1 MRRITILTM
10 LLTLFSVASFAQ
22 KALPFY
28 MTNMTERTVPPF
40 TQFTPLA
47 NIAEKTQRGS
57 ANQVVTPPTDL
68 ITEDYTFQATF
79 FVPSGSSFSATAM
92 KKLLKIGIQGNDVYV
107 QGMSNALPEAWIK
120 GTLNAAR
127 DKMSF
132 ESPQLYGYQNL
143 FFPLYFVY
151 MEFNSESDNLPDIMT
166 FDYNAATGEI
176 TIPQQTIFIET
187 TNSSDEGAQSNM
199 NGFFYQIK
207 WTKGF
212 THPVSAPENL
222 ETADYVITAKDNNNN
237 DVSGAVKV
245 GLDGNDVYIQ
255 GLSWLLPEGWVKGTM
270 ADNKITFAHDQ
281 YIGSYKNI
289 QDLYL
294 NYNYEDIIFDYDATS
309 GTMTCQNSYFGVNN
323 DTYTFNFFA
332 NAVIKKVTEKAAT
345 PAAPTITS
353 IEATNSGD
361 AMNFI
366 VPVIDTEGNGLVAS
380 KLSYQLYYDIE
391 KDIQPVVLKAWTDY
405 TRIDQDMTTIPY
417 GFTDNYDIYFSQIFL
432 NMDHTKWNKVGIQS
446 IYTGGGDE
454 RRSEISWYKIQDY
467 TNGDF
472 DFNKMNIATSTAE
485 SNAGDITTNAQLTSG
500 KVTLTIT
507 ASGKDT
513 SNRYWATTNG
523 PQLRVYGGQLI
534 FECVPEKTIKKI
546 TFNAPTWGASNTFD
560 TGDFADNVWTGESQ
574 KVTLNIGAKTF
585 INSIFVEVDRY
596 IPPTVEVPANL
607 ETEKYLMKFYYKE
620 SGQSIQDNIEVN
632 VGHIGNDW
640 YIQGLCDWIPE
651 AWVKGTMENNVLT
664 IPMWSMG
671 TIQVMNATYH
681 LVFSGA
687 TFNYDEQKSQLTSTS
702 GYKNTNDAGT
712 AMEDFFNITMTK
724 IVEKVATPKTPACQ
738 FRRSDYGS
746 YYCLYLSIPLEDTNG
761 DPMLSDKLSYIIK
774 GEKMGLTFDVTFT
787 TDKYTKLTDDM
798 TEIPYNFSDNYD
810 ISNYQ
815 IYMTNMEIN
824 EHHPEVIEN
833 MRKWSR
839 IGVQSIYT
847 GGGERKE
854 SAIGWF
860 NLTNFW
866 PSDGIEAISAEQP
879 NGKTV
884 IFDLSGRQVE
894 NPSKGIY
901 IVNGKKVVIK

>member
-1 MRRITILTM
+1 MRKITILTM
-10 LLTLFSVASFAQ
+10 LLTLFGVASFAQ

-57 ANQVVTPPTDL
+57 ADQVVTPPTGL
-68 ITEDYTFQATF
+68 VTEDYTFQATF

-255 GLSWLLPEGWVKGTM
+255 GLSWLLPEGWVKGTL

-294 NYNYEDIIFDYDATS
+294 NYNFEDIIFDYDATS
-309 GTMTCQNSYFGVNN
+309 GTMTCQNNYFGVNN

-366 VPVIDTEGNGLVAS
+366 VPVIDTEGNGLLAS
-380 KLSYQLYYDIE
+380 KLYYE
-391 KDIQPVVLKAWTDY
+391 FFTDVEG
-405 TRIDQDMTTIPY
+405 TINPLTFTPTTHVKLEEDLTLIPY
-417 GFTDNYDIYFSQIFL
+417 GFTENYDFYNGQIYL
-432 NMDHTKWNKVGIQS
+432 NNLYSEDWNRIGIKS
-446 IYTGGGDE
+446 IYYGGGE
-454 RRSEISWYKIQDY
+454 ENESEISWYTIKPY
-467 TNGDF
+467 
-472 DFNKMNIATSTAE
+472 A
-485 SNAGDITTNAQLTSG
+485 
-500 KVTLTIT
+500 VTLTAKSVDSKNYYATYFEGENSRLADENTTVYT
-507 ASGKDT
+507 AALSENQKWLTLTEVEDKVIPAGNAVVLLS
-513 SNRYWATTNG
+513 SNETIKLTYTDAEATT
-523 PQLRVYGGQLI
+523 L
-534 FECVPEKTIKKI
+534 
-546 TFNAPTWGASNTFD
+546 A
-560 TGDFADNVWTGESQ
+560 
-574 KVTLNIGAKTF
+574 
-585 INSIFVEVDRY
+585 
-596 IPPTVEVPANL
+596 
-607 ETEKYLMKFYYKE
+607 
-620 SGQSIQDNIEVN
+620 
-632 VGHIGNDW
+632 
-640 YIQGLCDWIPE
+640 
-651 AWVKGTMENNVLT
+651 NNVLQGSDESQT
-664 IPMWSMG
+664 VDPS
-671 TIQVMNATYH
+671 TYYV
-681 LVFSGA
+681 LSA
-687 TFNYDEQKSQLTSTS
+687 
-702 GYKNTNDAGT
+702 KNGVVGFYLFAGT
-712 AMEDFFNITMTK
+712 ELGANKAYI
-724 IVEKVATPKTPACQ
+724 PASVVSSEA
-738 FRRSDYGS
+738 RV
-746 YYCLYLSIPLEDTNG
+746 
-761 DPMLSDKLSYIIK
+761 
-774 GEKMGLTFDVTFT
+774 LTFGDVT
-787 TDKYTKLTDDM
+787 DAIQQMEKEQV
-798 TEIPYNFSDNYD
+798 TEDAAVY
-810 ISNYQ
+810 
-815 IYMTNMEIN
+815 
-824 EHHPEVIEN
+824 
-833 MRKWSR
+833 
-839 IGVQSIYT
+839 
-847 GGGERKE
+847 
-854 SAIGWF
+854 
-860 NLTNFW
+860 
-866 PSDGIEAISAEQP
+866 
-879 NGKTV
+879 
-884 IFDLSGRQVE
+884 DLSGRRIANRQL
-894 NPSKGIY
+894 NKGVY
-901 IVNGKKVVIK
+901 INNGKKIVIK